1 MENFEKCTVA
11 MLGGPCSQ
19 HVTGNTSRQNQP
31 QSAII
36 YSTGYDTGGAYA
48 YFEYCRLGETNM

>member
-11 MLGGPCSQ
+11 MIGGLCSQ

-36 YSTGYDTGGAYA
+36 VKKVYNDVCIIPFGDVI
-48 YFEYCRLGETNM
+48 

>member
-1 MENFEKCTVA
+1 

-31 QSAII
+31 QSAIMDFPDQTI
-36 YSTGYDTGGAYA
+36 LFRITDKEWFTKYA
-48 YFEYCRLGETNM
+48 FDFPMVIFVMTL